1 MVLHNWRRS
10 FKHHLIFFHTLYNR
24 IYLSLAVMFERS
36 FEDLC
41 DLKDK
46 VNVSLLLN
54 FLLAKHHMQHQ
65 LKFDIENAHRNSLDP
80 GVSY

>member
-1 MVLHNWRRS
+1 MAVV
-10 FKHHLIFFHTLYNR
+10 FK
-24 IYLSLAVMFERS
+24 RS

-80 GVSY
+80 QESVTSVSLALQLKAPKHISL